1 MTFTKHVGLFL
12 KNHIVHLKRK
22 CLTLPLLFM
31 FPVLIVSLIGFM
43 LYTFISQDEQDPIQV
58 GLVDLDESEETQLM
72 VQFLEGSSLFNRFL
86 HINKLEENAAKKELE
101 GNKITTYIA
110 FPKNFI
116 KDLYQGTTVDIPI
129 TGNRQ
134 QPAESYMIYE
144 TMESVVRHIRS
155 SQANILTMNYYA
167 KQFEMNDN
175 ERNDFVFQQFQEF
188 LLYTI
193 SREQIIQENELSNQ
207 ATSSPKD
214 FFGIGIWLV
223 VITIWVFMIYHFFS
237 KETPAYIYQRMR
249 LYGVTVLQQISAQII
264 ISLFVSLLFIIP
276 SFYGTLYIL
285 DITLVNENLLRII
298 LLITLFIFS
307 LLLLIA
313 NLELIIPS
321 KKFRM
326 LIQSAFI
333 LLIILLSGAIIPT
346 IYYPPFLQDVMPYI
360 ISYLAMDWI
369 QQITLNGRYHAEYTP
384 LLIIG
389 GALLFLLLALSS
401 WKERAR
407 T

>member
-1 MTFTKHVGLFL
+1 MTFMKHVGLFL
-12 KNHIVHLKRK
+12 KNHMVHLKRK

-31 FPVLIVSLIGFM
+31 FPVVIVSLIGYM
-43 LYTFISQDEQDPIQV
+43 LFSFISQDEQDPVQV
-58 GLVDLDESEETQLM
+58 GLVDLDETEETQFM
-72 VQFLEGSSLFNRFL
+72 VQFLEGSSLFNQFL
-86 HINKLEENAAKKELE
+86 HINKLTENQAEKELE
-101 GNKITTYIA
+101 SNTLTTYIA

-116 KDLYQGTTVDIPI
+116 QDLYQGTTVDIPI
-129 TGNRQ
+129 IGNRQ

-167 KQFEMNDN
+167 KQFEMNDD

-193 SREQIIQENELSNQ
+193 SRDQIVQENELTNQ

-214 FFGIGIWLV
+214 FFGIGIWFV
-223 VITIWVFMIYHFFS
+223 VITIWVFMIYHFFT
-237 KETPAYIYQRMR
+237 KETPTYIYQRMR
-249 LYGVTVLQQISAQII
+249 LYGVTVLQQITAKII
-264 ISLFVSLLFIIP
+264 ISLLVSLLFIIP
-276 SFYGTLYIL
+276 SLYGTLNVL
-285 DITLVNENLLRII
+285 DITLVNENILR
-298 LLITLFIFS
+298 LTFLITLFVVS

-313 NLELIIPS
+313 NLELLITS
-321 KKFRM
+321 EKFRM
-326 LIQSAFI
+326 LTQSALV
-333 LLIILLSGAIIPT
+333 LLIILLSGAIIPA

-360 ISYLAMDWI
+360 TSYLAMDWI
-369 QQITLNGRYHAEYTP
+369 QQITLNGRHHAEFFP
-384 LLIIG
+384 LLIIS

-401 WKERAR
+401 WKERAQ